1 MVIYAEAKFL
11 VLTNTPR
18 LCEMLTLGKAGRGVD
33 RNFLYHLSSTSENL
47 KSTSNEKYNIYSGR
61 FFRSLFRVVIKTN
74 LYQLVHFIFHSF
86 QSVIFFL
93 LFKKEHG

>member
-18 LCEMLTLGKAGRGVD
+18 LCEMLTLGEAGRRVD

-47 KSTSNEKYNIYSGR
+47 KSISK
-61 FFRSLFRVVIKTN
+61 
-74 LYQLVHFIFHSF
+74 
-86 QSVIFFL
+86 
-93 LFKKEHG
+93 